1 LWEKSTEYLL
11 LFRRIFSSGTARG
24 CHRSAFCRY
33 FSKSN
38 NNELLERVPLTFL
51 LIGGIA
57 IVFQL
62 LGSSLLFEV
71 KKTKKIDENLIEPLS
86 KKVSSTN
93 SLGVW

>member
-1 LWEKSTEYLL
+1 
-11 LFRRIFSSGTARG
+11 
-24 CHRSAFCRY
+24 
-33 FSKSN
+33 
-38 NNELLERVPLTFL
+38 

-71 KKTKKIDENLIEPLS
+71 KKNKKIDENLIEPLS

>member
-1 LWEKSTEYLL
+1 LS
-11 LFRRIFSSGTARG
+11 I
-24 CHRSAFCRY
+24 RY